1 MSHAHPGAHSGSG
14 DCADFI
20 DSIVYLLDNELD
32 ADDIA
37 RVKEHLD
44 KCVPCLDRYDVQ
56 RTIKQVVARSCV
68 ESAPDGLRQRIRLS
82 IQQVEVRVTEE

>member
-1 MSHAHPGAHSGSG
+1 MTHGHAGG

-37 RVKEHLD
+37 AVREHLD
-44 KCVPCLDRYDVQ
+44 RCAPCLDRYDVQ
-56 RTIKQVVARSCV
+56 RTIKQVVARSCL
-68 ESAPDGLRQRIRLS
+68 ESAPDGLRQRIQVS
-82 IQQVEVRVTEE
+82 IRQVQVRVTEE